1 MKNLPLSLLLTTTP
15 LFAGVEAP
23 IIAPPVPDCEAGWTI
38 GLEALYLRPYQSEG
52 DYREGDFDFGGRGS
66 VGYDFNDCLFVKATY
81 FGYNSTVLD
90 ESFDG
95 DGEDTSLEAEIDV
108 SYLDLVVGEHFKPS
122 EKLKLSPYVGL
133 RWATYEES
141 GHIKSVNERSITTAS
156 GSAEFSG
163 LGVVVGID
171 GVRTLG
177 GGFSLYGTAKQSV
190 VFGTT
195 DFSFRV
201 NVDGISP
208 KVVVDSD
215 SFSDDRVIFISELGL
230 GVQYDFNIGSAAA
243 NIRAGVEGQW
253 WAGASGGFGFFEG
266 GDSANAG
273 LGGFVLAGNVKF

>member
-15 LFAGVEAP
+15 VFAGVEAP
-23 IIAPPVPDCEAGWTI
+23 IMAPPAPDCEAGWTI

-52 DYREGDFDFGGRGS
+52 DYTEGDFDFGGRGS
-66 VGYDFNDCLFVKATY
+66 IGYDFNDCLFVKATY

-95 DGEDTSLEAEIDV
+95 DGEDTSIEAEIDV

-141 GHIKSVNERSITTAS
+141 GHIRSVGERSIGTAS

-177 GGFSLYGTAKQSV
+177 NGFSLYGTAKQSV

-201 NVDGISP
+201 GVDGISP
-208 KVVVDSD
+208 QVVVDSD

-253 WAGASGGFGFFEG
+253 WAGASEGFGQLSNG
-266 GDSANAG
+266 NSANAG
-273 LGGFVLAGNVKF
+273 LGGFVLGGNVKF